1 MKKVVSV
8 SLSIDDIVDKI
19 MDKMK
24 EKGFENIEWVGDRSG
39 EWLYGV
45 GSDLDEED
53 LKINVDLDIEV
64 EEYINWNKSWFLKE
78 KFLYLG
84 SWKFKLN
91 GE

>member
-45 GSDLDEED
+45 GSDLDGED
-53 LKINVDLDIEV
+53 LKISVDLDIEV
-64 EEYINWNKSWFLKE
+64 EEYVN
-78 KFLYLG
+78 
-84 SWKFKLN
+84 
-91 GE
+91 